1 MMSKM
6 ATTFTIDTNEQ
17 LIEKLQTIQ
26 TKNINCGETNMD
38 YLLLNFDEN
47 MICNDDQTRGIYNA
61 VVIDP
66 DTRKIMAIG
75 PSKSNTL
82 QKFKS
87 LYGSVITNSN
97 IVNVLE
103 MVEGLFFQLFW
114 DERMK
119 KWEIS
124 TRNSIGGNYSYYRMP
139 HVESQ
144 TYRNMI
150 CESMNLYLN
159 QDINDWDKLHLLDK
173 CFCYHFVV
181 QHPKNHMVWN
191 IQNPALYLIGAF
203 ELNFNNVKNQIRYV
217 QMKELESVFT
227 DGTVLFPKKHQI
239 HNMMK
244 YEDVVEKYVS
254 IQEPSSRMGIVIQHL
269 HTGDTAIVMN
279 PSYEELRKLRG
290 TNPNLLFQYLCLKRI
305 GKTQEFLQ
313 QFPQYKS
320 FFYEFYN
327 LFESVVI
334 KMHQS
339 YVDHFIQK
347 KQVIIH
353 KKYYYHIQQLHRNIY
368 IPSLQEDNKIIIKK
382 TVVRKY
388 LEDLEPGHILH
399 ILQYELYNGDK
410 NED

>member
-1 MMSKM
+1 MISKM
-6 ATTFTIDTNEQ
+6 ATTFTVDTNEQ

-38 YLLLNFDEN
+38 YLLLNFDAN

-66 DTRKIMAIG
+66 DTRKLMAIG

-82 QKFKS
+82 QKFKT
-87 LYGSVITNSN
+87 LYGSVITNAN

-114 DERMK
+114 DERIK

-150 CESMNLYLN
+150 CESMNLDLT
-159 QDINDWDKLHLLDK
+159 QDINDWDKLDLLDK
-173 CFCYHFVV
+173 NYCYHFVV

-191 IQNPALYLIGAF
+191 IQTPALYMIGAF
-203 ELNFNNVKNQIRYV
+203 ELHFNNVTNQIRYV

-239 HNMMK
+239 QNMMK
-244 YEDVVEKYVS
+244 YEDVVKKYVS

-279 PSYEELRKLRG
+279 PSYEELQKLRG
-290 TNPNLLFQYLCLKRI
+290 TNPNILFQYLCLKRI

-313 QFPQYKS
+313 HFPQYKS
-320 FFYEFYN
+320 FFYEFNN

-347 KQVIIH
+347 KQAMIH

-382 TVVRKY
+382 PVVRKY

-399 ILQYELYNGDK
+399 ILQYELYGGDK
-410 NED
+410 NKN

>member
-1 MMSKM
+1 ILNSIFYVIFKKHINVFTILIKMISKM
-6 ATTFTIDTNEQ
+6 ATTFTVDTNEQ

-38 YLLLNFDEN
+38 YLLLNFDPN

-66 DTRKIMAIG
+66 DTRKLMAIG

-87 LYGSVITNSN
+87 LYGSVITNAN

-114 DERMK
+114 DERIK

-144 TYRNMI
+144 TYRSMI
-150 CESMNLYLN
+150 CESMNLDLT
-159 QDINDWDKLHLLDK
+159 QDINDWDKIDLLDK
-173 CFCYHFVV
+173 SYCYHFVV

-191 IQNPALYLIGAF
+191 IQTPALYMIGAF
-203 ELNFNNVKNQIRYV
+203 ELHFNNVINQIRYV

-239 HNMMK
+239 QNMMK
-244 YEDVVEKYVS
+244 Y
-254 IQEPSSRMGIVIQHL
+254 
-269 HTGDTAIVMN
+269 
-279 PSYEELRKLRG
+279 
-290 TNPNLLFQYLCLKRI
+290 
-305 GKTQEFLQ
+305 
-313 QFPQYKS
+313 
-320 FFYEFYN
+320 
-327 LFESVVI
+327 
-334 KMHQS
+334 
-339 YVDHFIQK
+339 
-347 KQVIIH
+347 
-353 KKYYYHIQQLHRNIY
+353 
-368 IPSLQEDNKIIIKK
+368 
-382 TVVRKY
+382 
-388 LEDLEPGHILH
+388 
-399 ILQYELYNGDK
+399 
-410 NED
+410 

>member
-1 MMSKM
+1 M

-26 TKNINCGETNMD
+26 TKNINCEETNMD